1 MTLHLRHNRAS
12 KGFTLMELV
21 VVIALIGILT
31 SIGVNIVIRTL
42 EAQKADATLLEME
55 ALKRAITGDASVV
68 LSGRRSEFGYYGDMG
83 RMPITLLNLL
93 IKGSQPSLTNNSK
106 YGITYGWG
114 GPYLSKGFEDDPNTA
129 FEDSWGNSYIYSS
142 TKTVNASADTIVG
155 KISSLGADG
164 LVDGTGFDADI
175 DLDILQR
182 EVESTVYGSAYTID
196 GNPMVSG
203 KVYIWKP
210 VGTAILNADSV
221 VTGLQGT
228 FSFSGI
234 PKGTRALSF
243 RAVGGLETNIKSIL
257 VSEGAV
263 SIPRVSNI
271 ANLLFVTGSQI
282 LGGGSNEQVQFQ
294 IRNLLGQAVTVIDFK
309 ADYSGYNPTTGP
321 KYNRLDVNAI
331 TVFQEAIFADMAGSA
346 EQIDSKGGGMSN
358 FIIPN
363 NQTRTF
369 VMRDFQTDT
378 AALSDMTGTAFTVT
392 LFSNDGKQYSFD
404 FSL

>member
-1 MTLHLRHNRAS
+1 MKSHSLHS
-12 KGFTLMELV
+12 KGFTMMEMV
-21 VVIALIGILT
+21 VVITLIGILT
-31 SIGVNIVIRTL
+31 SIGINIVIRTL
-42 EAQKADATLLEME
+42 EAQKADATLSEME
-55 ALKRAITGDASVV
+55 ALKRAITGDASIV

-83 RMPITLLNLL
+83 RMPVTLLNLL
-93 IKGSQPSLTNNSK
+93 VKGSQPSLTNNSK

-129 FEDSWGNSYIYSS
+129 FEDSWGNSYIYSD
-142 TKTVNASADTIVG
+142 TKTVNTSADVVVG

-164 LVDGTGFDADI
+164 SAGGTGYDADI
-175 DLDILQR
+175 DLEILER

-210 VGTAILNADSV
+210 VGTAILAADSV

-228 FSFSGI
+228 FSFSGV

-243 RAVGGLETNIKSIL
+243 RAIGGLETNIKSIL
-257 VSEGAV
+257 VSDGAV

-282 LGGGSNEQVQFQ
+282 LGGVSNEQVQFQ

-309 ADYSGYNPTTGP
+309 ADYPGNYNPATGP
-321 KYNRLDVNAI
+321 KYDRLAVNAV
-331 TVFQEAIFADMAGSA
+331 TVWQEALFADMAGSA
-346 EQIDSKGGGMSN
+346 DQIDSKGGGMSN
-358 FIIPN
+358 FSIPN

-369 VMRDFQTDT
+369 LMRDFQNDA

-392 LFSNDGKQYSFD
+392 LFSSDGKQYSFD

>member
-1 MTLHLRHNRAS
+1 
-12 KGFTLMELV
+12 MELV
-21 VVIALIGILT
+21 VVIALIGIIT
-31 SIGVNIVIRTL
+31 SIGVSVVIRTL
-42 EAQKADATLLEME
+42 EAQKADATLLEMQ
-55 ALKRAITGDASVV
+55 ALKRAITGDPSIV
-68 LSGRRSEFGYYGDMG
+68 LNGKRSEFGYYGDMG
-83 RMPITLLNLL
+83 RMPVTLLNLL
-93 IKGSQPSLTNNSK
+93 VKGSQPSLTNNSK
-106 YGITYGWG
+106 YGITFGWG
-114 GPYLSKGFEDDPNTA
+114 GPYLSKGFEDDPNSA
-129 FEDSWGNSYIYSS
+129 FVDSWGNAYIYSD

-155 KISSLGADG
+155 NISSFGADG
-164 LVDGTGFDADI
+164 FANGEGFDADI

-210 VGTAILNADSV
+210 IGTAILVADSFI
-221 VTGLQGT
+221 TGLQGT
-228 FSFSGI
+228 YSFSGI

-263 SIPRVSNI
+263 GIPRITNI

-282 LGGGSNEQVQFQ
+282 LVGGSNEQVQFQ

-309 ADYSGYNPTTGP
+309 TDYTGSYDPGTGP

-331 TVFQEAIFADMAGSA
+331 TVWQVTPFADMAGSA
-346 EQIDSKGGGMSN
+346 DQIDSKGGGMSN
-358 FIIPN
+358 FNIPK

-369 VMRDFQTDT
+369 VLRDFQNNVAT
-378 AALSDMTGTAFTVT
+378 LSDMAGRAFSIT

>member
-1 MTLHLRHNRAS
+1 M
-12 KGFTLMELV
+12 MELI

-55 ALKRAITGDASVV
+55 ALKRAITGDPSIVQN
-68 LSGRRSEFGYYGDMG
+68 GRRSEFGYYGDMG
-83 RMPITLLNLL
+83 RMPAALLDLLN
-93 IKGSQPSLTNNSK
+93 KGSQPSLTNNSK
-106 YGITYGWG
+106 YGITFGWG
-114 GPYLSKGFEDDPNTA
+114 GPYLSRGFEDDPNTA
-129 FEDSWGNSYIYSS
+129 FEDSWGNAYIYSD

-155 KISSLGADG
+155 KISSFGADG
-164 LVDGTGFDADI
+164 TDGGTGFDADI
-175 DLDILQR
+175 DLEILQR

-210 VGTAILNADSV
+210 TGSAILVADSF

-228 FSFSGI
+228 YSFSGI

-263 SIPRVSNI
+263 GIPRITNI

-282 LGGGSNEQVQFQ
+282 LVGGSNEQVQFQ

-309 ADYSGYNPTTGP
+309 TDYPGNYNPTTGP
-321 KYNRLDVNAI
+321 KYNQLDVNAI
-331 TVFQEAIFADMAGSA
+331 TVWQVTLFADMAGSA
-346 EQIDSKGGGMSN
+346 DQIDSKGGGMSIFN
-358 FIIPN
+358 IPK

-369 VMRDFQTDT
+369 VLRDFQNDVAT
-378 AALSDMTGTAFTVT
+378 LSDMTATAFSVT

-404 FSL
+404 FSF

>member
-1 MTLHLRHNRAS
+1 MKSPSLHS
-12 KGFTLMELV
+12 KGFTMMEMV
-21 VVIALIGILT
+21 VVITLIGILT
-31 SIGVNIVIRTL
+31 SIGINIVIRTL
-42 EAQKADATLLEME
+42 EAQKADATLSEME
-55 ALKRAITGDASVV
+55 ALKRAITGDASIV

-83 RMPITLLNLL
+83 RMPVTLLNLL
-93 IKGSQPSLTNNSK
+93 VKGSQPSLTNNSK

-129 FEDSWGNSYIYSS
+129 FEDSWGNSYIYSD
-142 TKTVNASADTIVG
+142 TKTVNASADVVVG
-155 KISSLGADG
+155 MISSLGADG
-164 LVDGTGFDADI
+164 SAGGTGYDADI
-175 DLDILQR
+175 DLEILER

-210 VGTAILNADSV
+210 VGTAILTADSV

-228 FSFSGI
+228 FSFSGV

-257 VSEGAV
+257 VSDGAV

-282 LGGGSNEQVQFQ
+282 LGGVSNEQVQFQ

-309 ADYSGYNPTTGP
+309 ADYPGNYSPAQGP
-321 KYNRLDVNAI
+321 KYDRLVVNAI
-331 TVFQEAIFADMAGSA
+331 TVWQETKFVNMGGSGD
-346 EQIDSKGGGMSN
+346 QIDSEGSGMSN
-358 FIIPN
+358 FSIPK

-369 VMRDFQTDT
+369 IMRDFQFKNGT
-378 AALSDMTGTAFTVT
+378 LSDMTGTAFTVT
-392 LFSNDGKQYSFD
+392 LFSSDGKQYSFD

>member
-1 MTLHLRHNRAS
+1 MKSPSLHS
-12 KGFTLMELV
+12 KGFTMMEMV
-21 VVIALIGILT
+21 VVITLIGILT
-31 SIGVNIVIRTL
+31 SIGINIVIRTL
-42 EAQKADATLLEME
+42 EAQKADATLSEME
-55 ALKRAITGDASVV
+55 ALKRAITGDASIV

-83 RMPITLLNLL
+83 RMPVTLLNLL
-93 IKGSQPSLTNNSK
+93 VKGSQPSLTNNSK

-129 FEDSWGNSYIYSS
+129 FEDSWGNSYIYSD
-142 TKTVNASADTIVG
+142 TKTVNASADVVVG

-164 LVDGTGFDADI
+164 SAGGTGYDADI
-175 DLDILQR
+175 DLEILER

-210 VGTAILNADSV
+210 VGTAILAADSV

-228 FSFSGI
+228 FSFSGV

-243 RAVGGLETNIKSIL
+243 RAIGGLETNIKSIL
-257 VSEGAV
+257 VSDGAV

-282 LGGGSNEQVQFQ
+282 LGGVSNEQVQFQ

-309 ADYSGYNPTTGP
+309 ADYPGNYNPATGP
-321 KYNRLDVNAI
+321 KYDRLVVNAV
-331 TVFQEAIFADMAGSA
+331 TVWQEALFADMAGSA
-346 EQIDSKGGGMSN
+346 DQIDSKGGGMSN
-358 FIIPN
+358 FSIPN

-369 VMRDFQTDT
+369 LMRDFQNDA

-392 LFSNDGKQYSFD
+392 LFSSDGKQYSFD

>member
-1 MTLHLRHNRAS
+1 MKLPLLHS
-12 KGFTLMELV
+12 KGFTMMELI

-55 ALKRAITGDASVV
+55 ALKRAITGDPSIV
-68 LSGRRSEFGYYGDMG
+68 LNGRRSEFGYHGDMG
-83 RMPITLLNLL
+83 RMPTTLLDLL
-93 IKGSQPSLTNNSK
+93 NKGSQPSLTNNSK
-106 YGITYGWG
+106 YGITFGWG
-114 GPYLSKGFEDDPNTA
+114 GPYLSRGFEDDPNTA
-129 FEDSWGNSYIYSS
+129 FEDSWGNSYIYND

-155 KISSLGADG
+155 KISSFGADG
-164 LVDGTGFDADI
+164 SVGGTGFDADI
-175 DLDILQR
+175 DLEILQR

-210 VGTAILNADSV
+210 TGTAILNADSII
-221 VTGLQGT
+221 TGLQGT
-228 FSFSGI
+228 YSFSGI

-263 SIPRVSNI
+263 GIPRITNI

-309 ADYSGYNPTTGP
+309 TDYPGNYNATTGP

-331 TVFQEAIFADMAGSA
+331 TVWEVTLFADMAGSA
-346 EQIDSKGGGMSN
+346 DLIDSKGGGMSN
-358 FIIPN
+358 FNIPK

-369 VMRDFQTDT
+369 VLRDFQNNV
-378 AALSDMTGTAFTVT
+378 AALSDMAGTAFSVT